1 MGPKIIT
8 ISGGQRYPVSV
19 KPSTLPGFTGKTEK
33 KYHQQ
38 KFNIPMST
46 LNSAVVPDWRSDSMF
61 PGSRY
66 AMLIR
71 KPGPVNAQRRLKLK
85 LYYMEEIN
93 WG

>member
-1 MGPKIIT
+1 
-8 ISGGQRYPVSV
+8 
-19 KPSTLPGFTGKTEK
+19 
-33 KYHQQ
+33 
-38 KFNIPMST
+38 MST